1 MTALEEVRA
10 SGYATNFE
18 ESEEGVGSVAVAL
31 RDAAGSAVAA
41 VAVAVPTVRLSR
53 EKRAEI
59 ATILLERAAKL
70 RC

>member
-1 MTALEEVRA
+1 
-10 SGYATNFE
+10 
-18 ESEEGVGSVAVAL
+18 
-31 RDAAGSAVAA
+31 VAA

-59 ATILLERAAKL
+59 ASILLERAAKL